1 MKLDILVFAAHP
13 DDAEFGCAG
22 TIMSHVAKGYKVG
35 VVDLTR
41 GEMGTR
47 GTVEAR
53 SQEVADASDIMGL
66 SVREN
71 LHFEDVFFED
81 DKSHRLK
88 VIQVIRK
95 YKPEFVICNAPE
107 DRHPDH
113 AKASELVLKA
123 CFMSGL
129 RKIETEDGTEKQQ
142 AWRPKQVFQYI
153 QSNYIK
159 PDFVIDISGY
169 WDKKLEVIKA
179 FRSQIFSESYDAKTE
194 ESTTFI
200 SKPEFLDFMK
210 SRAREFG
217 HAIGVEYGE
226 GFLSTKT
233 MGLDNI
239 FNLDTNKEGL
249 L

>member
-1 MKLDILVFAAHP
+1 MKLDVLVFAAHP

-22 TIMSHVAKGYKVG
+22 TIMSHVAQGYKVG
-35 VVDLTR
+35 VIDLTR

-47 GTVEAR
+47 GTIEGRFQEAK
-53 SQEVADASDIMGL
+53 DASDIMDL

-81 DKSHRLK
+81 DKEHRLK
-88 VIQVIRK
+88 VAGILRK
-95 YKPEFVICNAPE
+95 YQPEIVFCNAPE

-113 AKASELVLKA
+113 AKASNLVMKA
-123 CFMSGL
+123 CFIAGL
-129 RKIETEDGTEKQQ
+129 EKVETFDKSEKQV

-153 QSNYIK
+153 QSNYLK
-159 PDFVIDISGY
+159 PDFVVDITGF
-169 WDKKLEVIKA
+169 WDKKLECIKA
-179 FRSQIFSESYDAKTE
+179 FRSQIFNEKYENQEKV
-194 ESTTFI
+194 TFI

-217 HAIGVEYGE
+217 HAIGVPYGE
-226 GFLSTKT
+226 GFISTKT
-233 MGLDNI
+233 IGVHNVFDLNV
-239 FNLDTNKEGL
+239 NKEGL